1 MITVGEVMT
10 RNPVML
16 GAGATLREALWTM
29 RDRGISSVLVVP
41 QPGSAEYGIL
51 TMRDVI
57 AKVVGPGI
65 DPVRVRVGDLVSWRL
80 TTAEPEWPLQQAAA
94 TMARAKVR
102 RLPVASGDELI
113 GIVSDTDLFAAIV
126 PGDGWEHA
134 RAVRKERA
142 LRRVHQSG
150 AVRTVADLMS
160 SPVLTIEPDAKVV
173 DAVRK
178 MASSGVS
185 SLIVQRGDDAEGI
198 ITKRGVITKLMA
210 EGRAL
215 EDIRVADVMSAPVR
229 MIDASAT
236 IEACS
241 ARMVEEDVRRFPVT
255 REGRIAGIISDKD
268 ILSAVLAER
277 WRANRRVPASFIVA
291 DVMRPAVGVTETA
304 GTEGLVPEMNLW
316 DAADRIAAAAT
327 RRLPVVQAGKIIGTV
342 GEADI
347 LLALED
353 RGAGD

>member
-1 MITVGEVMT
+1 MVTVGEVMT
-10 RNPVML
+10 RDPVML
-16 GAGATLREALWTM
+16 GAGSTLREALWTM

-57 AKVVGPGI
+57 AKVVSPGL
-65 DPVRVRVGDLVSWRL
+65 DPVRIRVGDLVSWRL
-80 TTAEPEWPLQQAAA
+80 TTAEPGWSLQAAAA
-94 TMARAKVR
+94 TMARARVR
-102 RLPVASGDELI
+102 RLPVVSGGDLV

-126 PGDGWEHA
+126 SGDEWGHA

-142 LRRVHQSG
+142 MRRVKQG
-150 AVRTVADLMS
+150 GTVRTVADLMS
-160 SPVLTIEPDAKVV
+160 SPVLTIEPEAKVI

-210 EGRAL
+210 AGKAP
-215 EDIRVADVMSAPVR
+215 EDVLVADVMSAPVR
-229 MIDASAT
+229 TIDPSAT
-236 IEACS
+236 IETCS
-241 ARMVEEDVRRFPVT
+241 ARMVEENVRRFPVM
-255 REGRIAGIISDKD
+255 REGQITGIISDKD
-268 ILSAVLAER
+268 ILSALLAER
-277 WRANRRVPASFIVA
+277 WRARPRVPASFIVA
-291 DVMRPAVGVTETA
+291 DVMRPPVEAIEAT

-316 DAADRIAAAAT
+316 DAADRIAASAT
-327 RRLPVVQAGKIIGTV
+327 KQLPVIQAGKIIGTV

-353 RGAGD
+353 RGPAD

>member
-1 MITVGEVMT
+1 MRTVSEVMT

-57 AKVVGPGI
+57 AKVVGPGL

-80 TTAEPEWPLQQAAA
+80 TTAEPGWSLQEAAA

-102 RLPVASGDELI
+102 RLPVASGDDLV
-113 GIVSDTDLFAAIV
+113 GIVSDTDLFGAIV
-126 PGDGWEHA
+126 PGDEWGHA

-142 LRRVHQSG
+142 MRRVHQG
-150 AVRTVADLMS
+150 GTVRTVADLMS

-185 SLIVQRGDDAEGI
+185 SLIVEGGEEPEGI

-210 EGRAL
+210 VGKSP
-215 EDIRVADVMSAPVR
+215 EDVRVADVMSAPLLT
-229 MIDASAT
+229 IDASAT

-241 ARMVEEDVRRFPVT
+241 ARMVEENVRRFPVT
-255 REGRIAGIISDKD
+255 REGGITGIISDKD

-277 WRANRRVPASFIVA
+277 WRARPRVPASFIVA
-291 DVMRPAVGVTETA
+291 DVMRPSVGAVEAA
-304 GTEGLVPEMNLW
+304 GTEGLLPEMNLW

-327 RRLPVVQAGKIIGTV
+327 RQLPVIQAGKVIGTV

-347 LLALED
+347 LRALEE
-353 RGAGD
+353 RGASD